1 MPLKLPDPEA
11 GTDEH
16 AGPNGA
22 MAEPDVDAAGW
33 AAADFVV
40 FGADAAD
47 ELLELQAAAP
57 SASVPAIAATPRNLN
72 FMIFLLSCVGEPLR
86 DAGGREGSK

>member
-11 GTDEH
+11 GTDEQ

-22 MAEPDVDAAGW
+22 MAAPEVDAAGS

-40 FGADAAD
+40 FGVDAAG
-47 ELLELQAAAP
+47 ELLEPQAAAP
-57 SASVPAIAATPRNLN
+57 SASVPAIAATPRNLS

-86 DAGGREGSK
+86 DAAAEGST